1 MHAHLRIR
9 FAIALAG
16 ALAACEHTAPFRP
29 GAYGPSGILTPGDP
43 ARLTYNPGQ
52 DLMPAWS
59 STGAEIVYTAQRLD
73 RADGD
78 YCLAFLPAA
87 GGAISRYVC
96 RTSAADDSLNVFD
109 QAALSADNQIAY
121 VRASNTRAVFR
132 IGPDAQELVVAPV
145 ADPNNARVLQR
156 LPFTAAWGI
165 RYDALSHLAWL
176 GRDRVAAVG
185 ERVTY
190 PRSCSS
196 CAADT
201 VKTGIGIL
209 TIDFTTAPP
218 TVARLPTGDSASSL
232 AAEPSADT
240 LYFTRDGDS
249 RVYRHVFSSSRTDT
263 IYDFGAAGIA
273 RDVSVSRGRLAAVVG
288 GDVSYSVDSVLGASQ
303 PDRGGPL
310 YLMILGSPPTQLGN
324 AAWRFRRP
332 QVAPDGKHLVVAAWD
347 VAPTSDLWLFQL
359 P

>member
-9 FAIALAG
+9 FAIAMAG

-29 GAYGPSGILTPGDP
+29 GAYGPSGILTPGNP

-59 STGAEIVYTAQRLD
+59 STSAEIVYTAQRLD

-109 QAALSADNQIAY
+109 ETALSADSQIAY

-132 IGPDAQELVVAPV
+132 LGPDAEQLVVAPV
-145 ADPNNARVLQR
+145 ADPNDVRVLQR
-156 LPFTAAWGI
+156 LPFTAPWGTTF
-165 RYDALSHLAWL
+165 DGLSHLTWL
-176 GRDRVAAVG
+176 GRNRLAAVG

-190 PRSCSS
+190 PQCHG
-196 CAADT
+196 CPPDT
-201 VKTGIGIL
+201 VRTGIETVI
-209 TIDFTTAPP
+209 IDFTTA
-218 TVARLPTGDSASSL
+218 VVGLSRFQNGDGASSL
-232 AAEPSADT
+232 AADRSGDT

-273 RDVSVSRGRLAAVVG
+273 RDVSVSRSRLAAVVG
-288 GDVSYSVDSVLGASQ
+288 GDVSYFVDSVLGASQ

-332 QVAPDGKHLVVAAWD
+332 QVAPDGKHLVVAAWN

>member
-9 FAIALAG
+9 FAIAMAG

-29 GAYGPSGILTPGDP
+29 GAYGASGVLTPGDP

-78 YCLAFLPAA
+78 YCLTFLPAA

-96 RTSAADDSLNVFD
+96 RTSAPDDSLNVFD
-109 QAALSADNQIAY
+109 ESSLSADSQIAY
-121 VRASNTRAVFR
+121 LRASNTRAVFR

-145 ADPNNARVLQR
+145 GNPNTARVLQR
-156 LPFTAAWGI
+156 LPFTAAWGTT
-165 RYDALSHLAWL
+165 YDALSHLVWL

-201 VKTGIGIL
+201 VRTGLGIL
-209 TIDFTTAPP
+209 TIDFTSVSPI
-218 TVARLPTGDSASSL
+218 VGRLASGDSASSL
-232 AAEPSADT
+232 AAEPTGDT

-249 RVYRHVFSSSRTDT
+249 HIYRYVFSNGQTDT
-263 IYDFGAAGIA
+263 TYDFGAAGIA
-273 RDVSVSRGRLAAVVG
+273 RDLSVSHGTFAAIVG
-288 GDVSYSVDSVLGASQ
+288 GDVSYAVDSVLGGSQ
-303 PDRGGPL
+303 RDHGGPL
-310 YLMILGSPPTQLGN
+310 FVMRPGTPATQIGDTG
-324 AAWRFRRP
+324 WKFRRP
-332 QVAPDGKHLVVAAWD
+332 ALSPDGTHLVVAAWN
-347 VAPTSDLWLFQL
+347 AEPTANLWLFEL